1 MNVFLKIS
9 LVLHN
14 ESFTRLSLLPVGE
27 KTSSRILEAHEPPLA
42 CVGDHGCPEDEL
54 VVKKI
59 DRMPDHLLLVEGSQ
73 LLVALVRTFS

>member
-14 ESFTRLSLLPVGE
+14 ESSTQSPLLPVGE
-27 KTSSRILEAHEPPLA
+27 KTSSRILEAHEPPVA
-42 CVGDHGCPEDEL
+42 CVDDYGCPEDEL